1 MATSAEP
8 SAQQLATLIHLATL
22 THLEGQIR
30 VAKTIPELQFLSV
43 NETRRLVPYEQ
54 AYLLS
59 GDVPGGGACQVVCA
73 SSVAVVERDAPMIH
87 WLEQVAR
94 SLKQQPSSDAPMVV
108 S

>member
-59 GDVPGGGACQVVCA
+59 GDVPGGAA
-73 SSVAVVERDAPMIH
+73 PARWSVPPA
-87 WLEQVAR
+87 W
-94 SLKQQPSSDAPMVV
+94 PSWSGTRP
-108 S
+108 